1 MINELKNTNMTTTK
15 THLAMS
21 MGQGKITLHKSA
33 CGLGDYNRNGR
44 FNYIT
49 KTNEFKKIYSET
61 GEGSICLKC
70 LAKAI
75 EQNRI

>member
-1 MINELKNTNMTTTK
+1 MTITK
-15 THLAMS
+15 THLGMS

-33 CGLGDYNRNGR
+33 CGLGDFNKYGK

-49 KTNEFKKIYSET
+49 KTNEFKKLYTET
-61 GEGSICLKC
+61 GEQSICLKC

-75 EQNRI
+75 EQGRI